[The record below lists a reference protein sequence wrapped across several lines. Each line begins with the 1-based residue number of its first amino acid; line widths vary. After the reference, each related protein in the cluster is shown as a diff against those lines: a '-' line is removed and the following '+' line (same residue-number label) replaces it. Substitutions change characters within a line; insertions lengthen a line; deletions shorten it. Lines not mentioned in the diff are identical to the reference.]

1 MSKANAERKIYGI
14 NACQSFFQRFPER
27 IIRAWITEEA
37 AKISFGPMMKYLAQ
51 EKRAYHLAD
60 GEELERVTE
69 SSHHEGVCLLIQELP
84 VFTPESW
91 LAGLKPGKP
100 VCVLALDGVSNPH
113 NLGAIMRVAAHFGVG
128 AILTENALALR
139 TGSAMRTAEGG
150 ATHVMVMG
158 TDNLVKTLN
167 LLKKNDFTV
176 LATSSHESASLYEA
190 ALPER
195 LVLVLGEEQ
204 EGVSARVLQVAHGR
218 IAIGGTGWVESLN
231 VSVAAGVLLSEFW
244 RQHRVRA
251 PRALRSETVDAEPAA
266 AERAR
271 PEPGKSRSDKGH
283 SDKGRSDRGRSGK
296 GRSDNNRSGK
306 GRPDRSR
313 SDKPHSDKSRAD
325 RSPSDRSRPEKARAK
340 PAGGD
345 RARSDRNPA
354 DKPRADKPKSGKPRS
369 DSSTRAKPTRPGGK
383 NTSGFKPKNGG
394 GKTGGGRKAA
404 PKSGR

>member
-1 MSKANAERKIYGI
+1 MSKARAERKIYGI

-27 IIRAWITEEA
+27 IIRAWITEDA

-60 GEELERVTE
+60 AVELERVTE

-128 AILTENALALR
+128 AIVTENAAALR
-139 TGSAMRTAEGG
+139 SGSAMRTAEGG

-176 LATSSHESASLYEA
+176 LATSSHESSSLYA
-190 ALPER
+190 APLPER

-204 EGVSARVLQVAHGR
+204 EGVSAKVLQVVHGR
-218 IAIGGTGWVESLN
+218 IAIAGTGWVESLN

-244 RQHRVRA
+244 RQHRVRL
-251 PRALRSETVDAEPAA
+251 PRAARVESAAADDVVSEAAAADHDHPAPNRSEKF
-266 AERAR
+266 RAR
-271 PEPGKSRSDKGH
+271 PAGNDRARTGKSG
-283 SDKGRSDRGRSGK
+283 SGK
-296 GRSDNNRSGK
+296 SGSGK
-306 GRPDRSR
+306 SGAGTSHGGKPYAGKSAADRSR
-313 SDKPHSDKSRAD
+313 GDAPKGRTG
-325 RSPSDRSRPEKARAK
+325 K
-340 PAGGD
+340 PAGKGGNSF
-345 RARSDRNPA
+345 R
-354 DKPRADKPKSGKPRS
+354 PKAAGGK
-369 DSSTRAKPTRPGGK
+369 KPGGK
-383 NTSGFKPKNGG
+383 PK
-394 GKTGGGRKAA
+394 R
-404 PKSGR
+404 